1 MTDRIAVLARFL
13 AANLPWMRHRPEV
26 DEFAADVAECASRM
40 RGLVNGPAPQR
51 YLGPCGAPQIAIDP
65 EVAEAQGIHPAN
77 AALGLASCDGDM
89 YAREGAQRG
98 RCRTCGAEV
107 STDLRQDWLNAQARS
122 SGLAWTAAGIAD
134 AYGLSV
140 KTIRSWATERRAPNG
155 VVLRRAK
162 LATYWHNGEQLVP
175 WVDPLPGQDVKD
187 RGDRLHY
194 VADVVRLAE
203 EAAERRAA
211 EDDRAA
217 ARAAESETAA

>member
-1 MTDRIAVLARFL
+1 MTDRIVVLARFL

-26 DEFAADVAECASRM
+26 DEFAGDVAECASRM

-51 YLGPCGAPQIAIDP
+51 YLGPCGALVVLDYERA
-65 EVAEAQGIHPAN
+65 EVNGVLHESATTTTCTGDVYAPR
-77 AALGLASCDGDM
+77 DGS
-89 YAREGAQRG
+89 AG
-98 RCRTCGAEV
+98 RCRVCKTEV
-107 STDLRQDWLNAQARS
+107 RVEDRQDWLNAQARS
-122 SGLAWTAAGIAD
+122 SGLVWTAAGIAD

-175 WVDPLPGQDVKD
+175 WVDPVLGQDVRE

-203 EAAERRAA
+203 EAADRRAA
-211 EDDRAA
+211 EDERAA